1 VIDNPVLRRELIDRL
16 RSGKTL
22 GSLLVVAIVT
32 SSIVLLRWPA
42 SATVDL
48 VSRGSAEVFQP
59 LAWGI
64 AAAIVMLVPAFPAT
78 SIVREKQRGTLALLL
93 HSPIGPLSI
102 WIGKFFGNIVLMVV
116 LIAASIPAMAA
127 CYSMGGTSLTQ
138 HIIPLYLIFFV
149 MAVMYTSVGL
159 WISSYQTSPDAS
171 LRWTYAAVIGLAA
184 LSLAPNVVLTGKTS
198 LFAQFAEYLSY
209 LSPIPAL
216 YQLTGSNDIS
226 LQAMRSTATKGF
238 LVSASILSIIM
249 ALMTLYRL
257 QPKLLDVSKSAGK
270 VTEQRSSGI
279 QWLRRFLFLIDPD
292 RRTSG
297 IPFLVNPVMVKE
309 FRTRKFGRLHWLL
322 RLVAV
327 CAVISL
333 GLTVVAASGTVSWGV
348 ERIAAVMVLLQLSL
362 LLLLGPSLASGLI
375 SGEIESGGWQLL
387 RVTPLSSSRILVGK
401 LMSVVWT
408 MLLVLMATLPG
419 YVVMVY
425 IQPALESQVL
435 RVLISLGISALLV
448 VLVTACISSLMSKT
462 AVATATSYGVLFS
475 LFAGTLLVWLAR
487 GKPFGKQFVETTLM
501 FNPAAVAL
509 AEMRVSGMEDLNLI
523 PWAWWIALAICFLAT
538 CVLSIRVW
546 RLTCPD

>member
-1 VIDNPVLRRELIDRL
+1 MDNPVLRRELLDRL

-22 GSLLVVAIVT
+22 ASLIAVAIVT
-32 SSIVLLRWPA
+32 SGIVLLRWPA

-78 SIVREKQRGTLALLL
+78 SIVRERQRGTLALLL
-93 HSPIGPLSI
+93 HSPIGPFSI
-102 WIGKFFGNIVLMVV
+102 WIGKFLGNIVLMGV

-127 CYSMGGTSLTQ
+127 CYSMGGTSLMQ
-138 HIIPLYLIFFV
+138 HIVPLYLIFMM
-149 MAVMYTSVGL
+149 MAIMYTSVGL
-159 WISSYQTSPDAS
+159 LISSYQTSPDAS
-171 LRWTYAAVIGLAA
+171 LRWTYGAIIGLAA
-184 LSLAPNVVLTGKTS
+184 LSLAPNVVLTGKGSMMATV
-198 LFAQFAEYLSY
+198 AEYLSY
-209 LSPIPAL
+209 LSPVPAI

-226 LQAMRSTATKGF
+226 LQSVRSTATSGF
-238 LVSASILSIIM
+238 LIAAALVSVVM
-249 ALMTLYRL
+249 ACVTLYRL

-270 VTEQRSSGI
+270 VTEQRSTGT
-279 QWLRRFLFLIDPD
+279 QWLRRLTFLVDPD
-292 RRTSG
+292 RRKSG
-297 IPFLVNPVMVKE
+297 IPPFVNPVMVKE

-322 RLVAV
+322 RLISV

-333 GLTVVAASGTVSWGV
+333 GLTYVASSGTVSWGV

-375 SGEIESGGWQLL
+375 AGEVESGGWQLL
-387 RVTPLSSSRILVGK
+387 RVTPMSPRKILVGK

-425 IQPALESQVL
+425 IQPALETQVL
-435 RVLISLGISALLV
+435 RVLISLGISALMV
-448 VLVTACISSLMSKT
+448 VLVTAAISSLVNKT
-462 AVATATSYGVLFS
+462 AVATATSYGVLFA

-487 GKPFGKQFVETTLM
+487 GKPFGKQFVESALM

-509 AEMRVSGMEDLNLI
+509 AEMRVSGMEDLNLT
-523 PWAWWIALAICFLAT
+523 PFAWYIALIICGVSAI
-538 CVLSIRVW
+538 VLSMRVW

>member
-1 VIDNPVLRRELIDRL
+1 MDNPILRRELLDRL

-22 GSLLVVAIVT
+22 ASLVVVAVVT
-32 SSIVLLRWPA
+32 SGIVLLRWPA

-48 VSRGSAEVFQP
+48 ISRGSAEVFQP

-64 AAAIVMLVPAFPAT
+64 AAAIVTLVPAFPAT
-78 SIVREKQRGTLALLL
+78 SIVRERQRGTLALLL
-93 HSPIGPLSI
+93 HSPVGPFSI
-102 WIGKFFGNIVLMVV
+102 WLGKFLGNIVLMIV

-138 HIIPLYLIFFV
+138 HIIPLYLIFIV
-149 MAVMYTSVGL
+149 MAIMYTSVGL

-171 LRWTYAAVIGLAA
+171 LRWTYAVVIGLAA
-184 LSLAPNVVLTGKTS
+184 LSLAPNVVLTGKDS
-198 LFAQFAEYLSY
+198 MMAMVAEYLSY
-209 LSPIPAL
+209 LSPVPAL

-226 LQAMRSTATKGF
+226 LQAMRSTATRGF
-238 LVSASILSIIM
+238 LISATLVSI
-249 ALMTLYRL
+249 ALTSLTLYRL

-270 VTEQRSSGI
+270 VTEQRSQGV
-279 QWLRRFLFLIDPD
+279 QWLRRLTFLVDPD
-292 RRTSG
+292 RRKSG
-297 IPFLVNPVMVKE
+297 IPPLVNPVMVKE

-322 RLVAV
+322 RLIAL

-375 SGEIESGGWQLL
+375 AGEIESGGWQLL
-387 RVTPLSSSRILVGK
+387 RVTPLSTRKILFGK

-425 IQPALESQVL
+425 IQPALETQVQ
-435 RVLISLGISALLV
+435 RVLISLGLSALVV
-448 VLVTACISSLMSKT
+448 VLVTACISSVVNKT

-487 GKPFGKQFVETTLM
+487 GKPFGKQFVEATLM
-501 FNPAAVAL
+501 LNPAAVAL
-509 AEMRVSGMEDLNLI
+509 AEMRVSGMEDLNLT
-523 PWAWWIALAICFLAT
+523 PWAWWIAQGICGIASII
-538 CVLSIRVW
+538 LSLRVW